1 MKALMMKIAARG
13 WHGFNVDDNGE
24 PDADDIRREYERRRS
39 PISRAVRSFGG
50 KGLLSTALTATPF
63 PGFIHAAAQ
72 NNGAKSRTRHMS
84 DEELEAA
91 HKNSKKPPLKKKG

>member
-13 WHGFNVDDNGE
+13 WHGLNLDYDGDPDD
-24 PDADDIRREYERRRS
+24 DDIRREHERRKS
-39 PISRAVRSFGG
+39 PISRAARSFGG
-50 KGLLSTALTATPF
+50 KAVLSTALGVGPF
-63 PGFIHAAAQ
+63 PGIIHAAAQ

-91 HKNSKKPPLKKKG
+91 HNKPKKPPFKKKG

>member
-1 MKALMMKIAARG
+1 
-13 WHGFNVDDNGE
+13 
-24 PDADDIRREYERRRS
+24 
-39 PISRAVRSFGG
+39 VRSFGG

-72 NNGAKSRTRHMS
+72 NNGARARTRHMS

-91 HKNSKKPPLKKKG
+91 HKNPKPPLKKKG